1 MKIYIWPNGEWCYKE
16 ALSDYLDYYSDD
28 YSEMTVPDDTPQD
41 QIEQE
46 VQNLLNLDIL

>member
-1 MKIYIWPNGEWCYKE
+1 MKIYIWPNGDWCYE
-16 ALSDYLDYYSDD
+16 EDLSDYLHDYSDD
-28 YSEMTVPDDTPQD
+28 YSEMTVPDHATED